1 MTCYPYLYR
10 PPSVLKARFPYLY
23 PRPWLGTRTHDQL
36 VPVPALMLLY
46 SHYTAALPIS
56 EDFNAHLLMGWT
68 RTRLGLG
75 SSGLGLGLDSG
86 GVPDSELAR
95 NWGHWNRNWLGL
107 GLGGLGYSPA
117 FYVTIA

>member
-10 PPSVLKARFPYLY
+10 PPSVLMSRFPYLY
-23 PRPWLGTRTHDQL
+23 PHPWLGTRTHDQL
-36 VPVPALMLLY
+36 VPVPALMLVY

-56 EDFNAHLLMGWT
+56 KDFTAHLFMGWT

-75 SSGLGLGLDSG
+75 FSGLGLDSG
-86 GVPDSELAR
+86 GGYRTR

-107 GLGGLGYSPA
+107 GLRGLGYSPG
-117 FYVTIA
+117 

>member
-1 MTCYPYLYR
+1 MTCYLYLYR
-10 PPSVLKARFPYLY
+10 PPSVIMARFPHLY

-46 SHYTAALPIS
+46 SHNLPIS
-56 EDFNAHLLMGWT
+56 KDFTAHLLMGWT

-86 GVPDSELAR
+86 GTGLGIGPELGSLESELAR
-95 NWGHWNRNWLGL
+95 TRIRWTRLQ
-107 GLGGLGYSPA
+107 PC
-117 FYVTIA
+117 F